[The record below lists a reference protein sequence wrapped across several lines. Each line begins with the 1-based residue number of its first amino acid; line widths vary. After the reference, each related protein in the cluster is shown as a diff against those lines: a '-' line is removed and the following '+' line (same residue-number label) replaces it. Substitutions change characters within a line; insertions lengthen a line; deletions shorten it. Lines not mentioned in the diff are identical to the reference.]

1 MPRGKAARP
10 LICNPGLAYILTV
23 AGGRYKDQLQHSLTL
38 SATAGRRRSQPEM
51 ARLTMSAMGPDVNV
65 IIVTYNSMNV
75 IDALLDSL
83 PSALDG
89 LKYDVVVVDNGSA
102 DGTAD
107 LVAARGGCRVVRSP
121 NVGYAGGIN
130 RGVRE
135 AVPAEAILILNPDV
149 RLGEK
154 SVPPLL
160 ALLREPDVGIVA
172 PQVRSPLGKLDPT
185 LRREPTLLRAL
196 GLAGT
201 RLAVLSEYV
210 TSPADYAQARVV
222 DWAVGAALLVSRK
235 CHEMLGGWDESYFLY
250 SEETDLCLRARDKG
264 LLTLYEPRSVVVH
277 IGGQSGRDRRTHV
290 MQIVNRVRL
299 YRRRH
304 GSLVSWCYY
313 WLTIAS
319 EVSWVARGHRQS
331 WSAVVAM
338 LKPSRRP
345 KEIQCCGHRMPR

>member
-1 MPRGKAARP
+1 
-10 LICNPGLAYILTV
+10 
-23 AGGRYKDQLQHSLTL
+23 
-38 SATAGRRRSQPEM
+38 
-51 ARLTMSAMGPDVNV
+51 MGPEVNV
-65 IIVTYNSMNV
+65 VIVTYNSMNV
-75 IDALLDSL
+75 IGGLLDSL

-89 LKYDVVVVDNGSA
+89 LIYDVVVVDNGSA
-102 DGTAD
+102 DGTAEF
-107 LVAARGGCRVVRSP
+107 VAARGECRVVRSA

-130 RGVRE
+130 QGVRE

-160 ALLREPDVGIVA
+160 AALREPDVGIVA
-172 PQVRSPLGKLDPT
+172 PQVRSPAGTLELS

-201 RLAVLSEYV
+201 GLAVLSEYV
-210 TSPADYAQARVV
+210 TRPADYASPRIV
-222 DWAVGAALLVSRK
+222 DWALGAALLISRK
-235 CHEMLGGWDESYFLY
+235 CYETLGGWDESYFLY

-264 LLTLYEPRSVVVH
+264 LFTRYEPRSVIVH

-304 GSLVSWCYY
+304 GAVASWCYY
-313 WLTIAS
+313 WLTIGS
-319 EVSWVARGHRQS
+319 EFSWLARGHRQS
-331 WSAVVAM
+331 WSSVVAM
-338 LKPSRRP
+338 LRPSRRP
-345 KEIQCCGHRMPR
+345 RELRCCDQRMPR